1 MILLDTCAIVWDALT
16 PGKLT
21 DAARDAI
28 EDPGNELIVS
38 DISLWEIAM
47 LIGKKRLV
55 VDETI
60 AGFIGLALEARD
72 IQVAGI
78 TPEIAGLS
86 VEVGPAISNDPADRL
101 IAATSIARNAP
112 VVTADR
118 GMISASM
125 IDTIW

>member
-78 TPEIAGLS
+78 TPGIAGLS